1 MDGSRTSDGL
11 TRMPGSFWNEILLS
25 DSDWNALAIDDQR
38 IAALHNGKVFVVVV
52 QMWSGYRR
60 FSASPECHLTSI
72 GSIKDVSF
80 YSGSELTTRGDLVCW
95 MLHEIREIV
104 HGFSFKLG
112 ATQRSRTLTN

>member
-1 MDGSRTSDGL
+1 
-11 TRMPGSFWNEILLS
+11 
-25 DSDWNALAIDDQR
+25 
-38 IAALHNGKVFVVVV
+38 
-52 QMWSGYRR
+52 MWSGYRR

-72 GSIKDVSF
+72 GSIEDVPF

-112 ATQRSRTLTN
+112 AIRRNRTLTKLNLAHRSPQIWLIRTGRGICFVFIKKREMLRAAATAQHDRYPFASPLG